1 MVEDVEGLNAQLEAD
16 SLSNW
21 ESLVERD
28 IERNFF
34 WSSDIARMRISEFT
48 PSGRLERCWTE
59 IGLVPEIGFAVTGMS
74 NGRDFVG
81 MRGQPGVARSKSW
94 IDGKTALK
102 NGEA

>member
-1 MVEDVEGLNAQLEAD
+1 MVKDVERLDAELKAD

-21 ESLVERD
+21 ECLVEGN

-34 WSSDIARMRISEFT
+34 WSSNIARMRISEFT

-59 IGLVPEIGFAVTGMS
+59 IGLMSQIRFAITGMR
-74 NGRDFVG
+74 NWRDFVG